1 MREAIFQILK
11 EETSLELI
19 MGSYQLLNEL
29 DKVRAC
35 CILKFKFLYYYY
47 CNLLSYLRWIF
58 L

>member
-35 CILKFKFLYYYY
+35 LIP
-47 CNLLSYLRWIF
+47 
-58 L
+58 